1 MNEEK
6 IIQYLKGELNPQESK
21 DLCDWIQYDEAN
33 FESFKQLKQ
42 AWALSNAM
50 KESGTVDE
58 RDYHIFRLRNLS
70 DDEEETG
77 KRKLSPFQWILRV
90 ASVFLMIVGVYQLIT
105 LILPKNI
112 SGDEMFTEI
121 VTKAGEKTKVVLADS
136 SVIWVNSCTKLR
148 YPVDLKQSKI
158 NFYLDGEA
166 FFDLKKIPNRKI
178 TVHASSININ
188 VMGTAF
194 NLKSYVN
201 DNTIE
206 TTLVRGKIAI
216 ETSSDKGSTCKPVL
230 LLPNQSATYF
240 KDHHLINVYE
250 FKEKRVQKS
259 KTIDELKNIAD
270 QDQSNLIVEESINPM
285 SQIYWK
291 EGKLIF
297 EKETF
302 ESLAKKMERWYN
314 VKINIESEK
323 LRKARFSG
331 TFDKESIDQA
341 IKALSY
347 PVPFSY
353 LIIKDSVVIKNKGSN

>member
-1 MNEEK
+1 
-6 IIQYLKGELNPQESK
+6 
-21 DLCDWIQYDEAN
+21 
-33 FESFKQLKQ
+33 
-42 AWALSNAM
+42 
-50 KESGTVDE
+50 
-58 RDYHIFRLRNLS
+58 
-70 DDEEETG
+70 
-77 KRKLSPFQWILRV
+77 
-90 ASVFLMIVGVYQLIT
+90 MIVGVYQLIT